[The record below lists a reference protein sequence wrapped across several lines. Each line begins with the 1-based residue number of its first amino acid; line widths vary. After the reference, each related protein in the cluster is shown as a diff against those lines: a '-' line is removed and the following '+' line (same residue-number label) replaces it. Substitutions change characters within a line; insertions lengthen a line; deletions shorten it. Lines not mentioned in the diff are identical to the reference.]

1 VNLYPLRVALK
12 KLVGELE
19 TTVSVQ
25 KQHLQPPLFRI
36 FAKALRIDLSVLF
49 FNGSAYAK
57 FENFSTTVNMNV

>member
-1 VNLYPLRVALK
+1 VNLILLRVALK

-25 KQHLQPPLFRI
+25 KRLQPTLLKM

-49 FNGSAYAK
+49 FSGSAHAK
-57 FENFSTTVNMNV
+57 FENFSTTINMNV